1 MRRAF
6 TLIELIV
13 VMAVIGLLIGL
24 LTPALAG
31 AMASAKRAKCMSNL
45 RGFGPAI
52 SMYMDSAGSGI
63 LPVAPGYFAPQD
75 NVIGYTRFYVA
86 IEDYLDVPLPPRKPD
101 GGFTGGFGPYLCPRD
116 PGFGEEHGFSYSY
129 FAGLLMA
136 PVWDRDAVDPRE
148 GRRVTFWYEQ
158 TPTYS
163 FLMLDAHDWHPE
175 SPSEFRKQNILYA
188 DGSVDWFRRNPA
200 FIPKPGPGGGSVAQA
215 VQE

>member
-24 LTPALAG
+24 LTPALGG
-31 AMASAKRAKCMSNL
+31 AMASARRMKCMSNL

-63 LPVAPGYFAPQD
+63 LPVAPGYSPRQD

-86 IEDYLDVPLPPRKPD
+86 IEDYLNVPLPPRKPG

-129 FAGLLMA
+129 HAGLNMA
-136 PVWDRDAVDPRE
+136 PVWDVNAVDPQA
-148 GRRVTFWYEQ
+148 GRRVTFWHEQ
-158 TPTYS
+158 TPTYR

-175 SPSEFRKQNILYA
+175 SPAHRKINILYA
-188 DGSVDWFRRNPA
+188 DGSVDWMRRDPA

-215 VQE
+215 MQE